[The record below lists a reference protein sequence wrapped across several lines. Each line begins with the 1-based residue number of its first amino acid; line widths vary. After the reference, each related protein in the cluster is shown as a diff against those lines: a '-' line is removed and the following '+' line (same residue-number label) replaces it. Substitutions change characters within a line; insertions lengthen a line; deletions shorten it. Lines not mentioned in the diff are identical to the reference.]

1 MMVRLDNEAGGLV
14 TLRFHQPY
22 ADADEADY
30 LAALETL
37 AGRTE
42 PFVLLTVF
50 GGGPGLSQAGE
61 RAQALWF
68 KRSRGAMQ
76 QNCRACAIVRPN
88 ASDDMA
94 AVFRRLWSF
103 PIHATPH
110 EDEARRLLS
119 RYMTTGNTGIA
130 HERG

>member
-1 MMVRLDNEAGGLV
+1 MVRLDNEAGSLV

-37 AGRTE
+37 AALTE

-76 QNCRACAIVRPN
+76 HKCRACAIVRPN

-103 PIHATPH
+103 PIHATPD
-110 EDEARRLLS
+110 EGEARRMLS
-119 RYMTTGNTGIA
+119 RYMTMGNMGVA
-130 HERG
+130 RERG

>member
-1 MMVRLDNEAGGLV
+1 MVRLDNEAGGLV

-22 ADADEADY
+22 EATDEADY

-37 AGRTE
+37 AMRSE

-103 PIHATPH
+103 PIHATPD
-110 EDEARRLLS
+110 EGEARHLLS
-119 RYMTTGNTGIA
+119 RYMTMGNAGID